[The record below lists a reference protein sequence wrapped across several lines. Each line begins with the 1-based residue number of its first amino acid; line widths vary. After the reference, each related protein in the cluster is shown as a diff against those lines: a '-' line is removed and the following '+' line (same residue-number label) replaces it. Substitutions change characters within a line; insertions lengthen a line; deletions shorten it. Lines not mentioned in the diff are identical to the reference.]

1 MKLKL
6 FIMKNWSYIKDIQ
19 GFKKGYFKNITPKLG
34 RINHSLTLVF
44 FLFFNFMLAFSQNLP
59 SIQLDRPD
67 QTECPFI
74 TPKGYIQIENG
85 VSVENVTT
93 DHVNYTYPSS
103 LWKYG
108 VNEKLELRLVT
119 ELVSEKIMDKI
130 TTGIMPITLGFKV
143 ALLEERG
150 ILPKISFIGHFTAAQ
165 IGSEPF
171 RANYAAPAFRF
182 TMQHSISKRIT
193 LAYNLGTEWNGEAAE
208 PTYIYTLTTGIGLT
222 DKIGFYAE
230 AYGFIPSHSEA
241 DHRCD
246 AGFTYLITDN
256 LITDL
261 SGGLGLSPISPKNYL
276 AFGLSYRF
284 RVVK

>member
-1 MKLKL
+1 MTNVKNKMYLKHKEEFTL
-6 FIMKNWSYIKDIQ
+6 KNGENEVAKKRWKKNFL
-19 GFKKGYFKNITPKLG
+19 GFACV
-34 RINHSLTLVF
+34 HF
-44 FLFFNFMLAFSQNLP
+44 FLLGSAFCKNLP
-59 SIQLDRPD
+59 PIQLDRPD

-85 VSVENVTT
+85 FSVENVEA

-119 ELVSEKIMDKI
+119 ELVSEKTMDKI

-150 ILPKISFIGHFTAAQ
+150 ILPKMSFIGHFTAAQ

-193 LAYNLGTEWNGEAAE
+193 IAYNLGTEWNGEAAE
-208 PTYIYTLTTGIGLT
+208 PTYIYTLTTGIGLS

-230 AYGFIPSHSEA
+230 AYGFIPSHSQA

-256 LITDL
+256 FITDL
-261 SGGLGLSPISPKNYL
+261 SGGFGLSPNSPKNYL